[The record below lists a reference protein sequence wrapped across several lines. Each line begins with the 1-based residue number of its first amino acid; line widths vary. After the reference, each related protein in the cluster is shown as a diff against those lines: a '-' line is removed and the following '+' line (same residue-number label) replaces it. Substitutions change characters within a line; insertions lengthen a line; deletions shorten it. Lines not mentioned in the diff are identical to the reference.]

1 MDEAVAERTYPGR
14 GLHGQMVH
22 KLGARIVG
30 GAIPPGSLLPTED
43 ALGAELGVSRSV
55 LREAVKVLVGK
66 GLVEVRPK
74 IGTRVRPRRSWHLL
88 DPDVVR
94 WQFDQFREYDVREL
108 AEIRSTVE
116 PTAARLAAE
125 RRTDDDV
132 ADLEAHYK
140 RIDAA
145 VAEPIA
151 FRRAGLDFH
160 AAVLDSAHN
169 TLLSHIGAIIR
180 VALTSALEGR
190 AVSIA
195 SSSLG
200 TDHHRTILD
209 AIHGQDG
216 AAAEQAMR
224 VLLDQ
229 WWADFSQPPGRSSTG
244 SAGNSGAPDL
254 TTGRTP

>member
-1 MDEAVAERTYPGR
+1 
-14 GLHGQMVH
+14 
-22 KLGARIVG
+22 
-30 GAIPPGSLLPTED
+30 LLPTED
-43 ALGAELGVSRSV
+43 ALGPELGVSRSV

-66 GLVEVRPK
+66 GLLEVRPK
-74 IGTRVRPRRSWHLL
+74 TGTRVRPRRSWHLF

-94 WQFDQFREYDVREL
+94 WQFEQLGDYHVREL

-116 PTAARLAAE
+116 PAAARLAAE
-125 RRTDDDV
+125 RRTDGDV
-132 ADLEAHYK
+132 AGLEAHYK
-140 RIDAA
+140 RMDSA

-151 FRRAGLDFH
+151 FRRAELDFH

-169 TLLSHIGAIIR
+169 TLLSHMGAIIR

-190 AVSIA
+190 AASIA
-195 SSSLG
+195 TNSLG

-209 AIHGQDG
+209 AIREQDA

-244 SAGNSGAPDL
+244 SARNSGEPDPTAGRAP
-254 TTGRTP
+254 

>member
-1 MDEAVAERTYPGR
+1 MDEAVADRTYPGR
-14 GLHGQMVH
+14 GLHGHVVH
-22 KLGARIVG
+22 RLGARIVG
-30 GAIPPGSLLPTED
+30 GALPPGSTLPTED
-43 ALGAELGVSRSV
+43 ALGPELGVSRSV

-88 DPDVVR
+88 DPDVMR
-94 WQFDQFREYDVREL
+94 WQFEQPREDDVREL
-108 AEIRSTVE
+108 AELRSAVE

-132 ADLEAHYK
+132 AGLEAHYK
-140 RIDAA
+140 RMDAA

-151 FRRAGLDFH
+151 FRRAELDFH
-160 AAVLDSAHN
+160 VAVLDSAHN
-169 TLLSHIGAIIR
+169 PLLSHMGAIIR

-190 AVSIA
+190 AASIA
-195 SSSLG
+195 ANSLA

-209 AIHGQDG
+209 AIGGQDA

-229 WWADFSQPPGRSSTG
+229 WWADFSPPPGRSSTG
-244 SAGNSGAPDL
+244 SAGDSGEPDP
-254 TTGRTP
+254 TAGRTP